1 MHVLGNPKAWLGT
14 AYHSV
19 LERIWALGE
28 FDGDVRIDELWTNA
42 IDILLAQAIAHPLN
56 KRFADPD
63 RWPGYYLVHAFA
75 QLRAQEALGGQHAE
89 RTPGGG
95 SGQVVREKELFAMG
109 GKLVG
114 KPDVIIG
121 NEIRD
126 YKSGRI
132 YEECADGTQSVKET
146 YIRQLRLYG
155 RLVEEHLG
163 LSPTKGIL
171 LPMQGAPVEVSLNRQ
186 DCAVE
191 SEKAVRLLDSYNAQL
206 HCISTAS
213 NLATPSPQA
222 CRWCQYKAI
231 CPAFW
236 DSMTQGWTE
245 GLGSA
250 CVRGTLERHPQL
262 IQNEKAFAITMI
274 DTTGSASG
282 RLTIAPLER
291 AVHANVPDWQS
302 GDVVRVIN
310 LYRRNDGELTTTAST
325 VCLREADC
333 PTFSLPAPTER
344 REPPHSTSQSHEHS

>member
-19 LERIWALGE
+19 LERIWASRA
-28 FDGDVRIDELWTNA
+28 FAGDVRIDEIWTNA
-42 IDILLAQAIAHPLN
+42 IEILRTQAIAHPLN

-63 RWPGYYLVHAFA
+63 RWPGYYVVRAFA
-75 QLRAQEALGGQHAE
+75 QLRAQEALGGQYIE
-89 RTPGGG
+89 RTPTGVL
-95 SGQVVREKELFAMG
+95 GQVIREKELFAMG

-121 NEIRD
+121 NEIWD

-132 YEECADGTQSVKET
+132 YEESADGKQSVKET

-163 LSPTKGIL
+163 VSPTKGIL
-171 LPMQGAPVEVSLNRQ
+171 LPMQGTPVEVSLNRQ

-206 HCISTAS
+206 QCISTAS

-236 DSMTQGWTE
+236 DNMTEEWTE
-245 GLGSA
+245 NIGSA

-262 IQNEKAFAITMI
+262 IQNEKAFAITMTN
-274 DTTGSASG
+274 TTGSAIG
-282 RLTIAPLER
+282 LVTIAPLER
-291 AVHANVPDWQS
+291 VVHSNVSGWRS
-302 GDVVRVIN
+302 GDVVRVVN
-310 LYRRNDGELTTTAST
+310 LYRRNDGELSTTSAT

-333 PTFSLPAPTER
+333 PPLVLLVAGV
-344 REPPHSTSQSHEHS
+344 QA